1 MSSISTVRSEEVL
14 RRAYNIGN
22 YYGFI
27 PFPTLTQAA
36 KEHRP
41 PRRPYPKELKLQELD
56 PMARIV
62 AAFLK
67 QVRDAGITP
76 STLQP
81 LFSWHTN
88 ITPGRPAPKQIIVQ
102 FHSIGSPRAIADTV
116 LIKAAHAFAT
126 DILKNNLTLHLNSIG
141 DKETRVRFARE
152 LSSYF
157 RKHEDVI
164 PPNCVECAK
173 RDIFEATESLI
184 THAQTGDIPS
194 SINHLS
200 ESSRKH
206 FENVLEF
213 LEETDTPY
221 ILAPKLISRAGVWT
235 ETCFELHDGNERI
248 AWGSRYQDLTGHFLE
263 TSLPSATVI
272 VRLNTNRGMVSN
284 VHEPKKPRIIFM
296 HIGDEAKRACILLT
310 EKLRKARIPLSQM
323 IGVESLT
330 EQMRLA
336 ETINPEYML
345 IMGRKEVFDGVA
357 ILRNHATH
365 VETTIKLDNIVES
378 LKELSLK

>member
-1 MSSISTVRSEEVL
+1 MSSLATVRSEEVL

-27 PFPTLTQAA
+27 PFPTLAQRS

-41 PRRPYPKELKLQELD
+41 PRRPYPSELKLQELD

-62 AAFLK
+62 ASFLK
-67 QVRDAGITP
+67 QVRDAGLNP
-76 STLQP
+76 SVLQP
-81 LFSWHTN
+81 IFSWHTN
-88 ITPGRPAPKQIIVQ
+88 VTPGRPAPRQVIVQ
-102 FHSIGSPRAIADTV
+102 FHAIGSSHAIADTV

-126 DILKNNLTLHLNSIG
+126 DILKSNLTLHLNSIG
-141 DKETRVRFARE
+141 DRETRVRFARE
-152 LSSYF
+152 LSNYF
-157 RKHEDVI
+157 RKHEEAI
-164 PPNCVECAK
+164 PSDCVECAK

-184 THAQTGDIPS
+184 THTSTEDIPS
-194 SINHLS
+194 SVNHLS

-213 LEETDTPY
+213 LEETSTPY
-221 ILAPKLISRAGVWT
+221 TLTPKLISRAGVWA
-235 ETCFELHDGNERI
+235 ETCFELRDGDERI
-248 AWGSRYQDLTGHFLE
+248 AWGSRYQDLTGHFFE
-263 TSLPSATVI
+263 TPIPSATVI
-272 VRLNTNRGMVSN
+272 VRLNTTRGIVSN
-284 VHEPKKPRIIFM
+284 VREPKKPHIIFM
-296 HIGDEAKRACILLT
+296 HIGNEAKRAGILLT
-310 EKLRKARIPLSQM
+310 EDLRKARVPLSQM

-336 ETINPEYML
+336 ETINPEYIL

-357 ILRNHATH
+357 LLRNHSTH
-365 VETTIKLDNIVES
+365 TETVIPLESIVET